1 MNQKSIDGRCV
12 CIPCDFFTSHSTCYS
27 ISSCF
32 FMEGIDSDDRLE
44 VGIFVE
50 MREAEPV
57 KMWPGP
63 RMVPVQGN
71 KQKLKMNAKKLVSN
85 LTE

>member
-12 CIPCDFFTSHSTCYS
+12 CIPCDFFTNHSICYS

-44 VGIFVE
+44 VGICVE
-50 MREAEPV
+50 MIEAELP

-71 KQKLKMNAKKLVSN
+71 KYRN
-85 LTE
+85 

>member
-1 MNQKSIDGRCV
+1 
-12 CIPCDFFTSHSTCYS
+12 
-27 ISSCF
+27 
-32 FMEGIDSDDRLE
+32 MEGIDSDDRLE

-71 KQKLKMNAKKLVSN
+71 K
-85 LTE
+85 